1 VVLRTALCDQRR
13 KLDESCS
20 SMVCRASPLVSPS
33 RNTKKKI
40 QSVQRGKNVRKTMKT
55 GVKKGATSVMAA
67 RLVWILFS
75 TLPMRLDCESPP
87 AVAPV
92 LARE

>member
-40 QSVQRGKNVRKTMKT
+40 QSVQRGKNVRKTM
-55 GVKKGATSVMAA
+55 VKKGATSVMAA